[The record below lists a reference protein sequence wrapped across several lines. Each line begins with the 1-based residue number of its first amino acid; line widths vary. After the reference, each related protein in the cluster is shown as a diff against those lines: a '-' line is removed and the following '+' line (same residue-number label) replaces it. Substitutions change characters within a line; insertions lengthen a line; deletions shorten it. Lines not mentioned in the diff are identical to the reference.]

1 VAAKFPSAT
10 AQQGISAVM
19 AFSHTFQGET
29 GLSHN
34 LRHPRARLP
43 ASKI

>member
-10 AQQGISAVM
+10 AQQGVSPIM

>member
-1 VAAKFPSAT
+1 MAAKFPSVT
-10 AQQGISAVM
+10 AQQGVSPIM

>member
-1 VAAKFPSAT
+1 VATKFPSAT
-10 AQQGISAVM
+10 ALQGASPIM